1 MHGHGENYKPV
12 WGGGCHQCHHGHG
25 ENCKLVGGG
34 GVTGVTIGMGKNIN
48 LGGGYSSQMT
58 TQVCAA
64 LSCMVFIMPIFGLKG
79 DFHFA

>member
-1 MHGHGENYKPV
+1 MGMGKVINLWGE
-12 WGGGCHQCHHGHG
+12 
-25 ENCKLVGGG
+25 G
-34 GVTGVTIGMGKNIN
+34 GVTGVTMGMGKVINLWGEGGVTSVTIGMGKNIN

-64 LSCMVFIMPIFGLKG
+64 LSCMVFVMPIFGLKG